1 MTTSLND
8 DFLRVLSL
16 LCLPWNSSRELN
28 ASAIFAE
35 RKSMHKT
42 FWRWRG
48 SALNVARCGRRAAT
62 LGRCELRRAA
72 LHSHGNDR
80 QLKKMKTM
88 DNEMWGPGGVEG
100 DGGMSRTK
108 TRRSNDSRVLFMAR
122 ERARSERSAD
132 SISFPSAIALTDTK
146 LGCKIQ

>member
-1 MTTSLND
+1 M
-8 DFLRVLSL
+8 
-16 LCLPWNSSRELN
+16 P
-28 ASAIFAE
+28 
-35 RKSMHKT
+35 
-42 FWRWRG
+42 
-48 SALNVARCGRRAAT
+48 

-80 QLKKMKTM
+80 QLKE
-88 DNEMWGPGGVEG
+88 NEDDGQWDVGSGGVEG